1 MDLFESMRVS
11 SLGGKRFVFVIVGN
25 YIWFIWVLFL
35 AHKDVPSS
43 FFQNFAKEFKMKK
56 KFA

>member
-1 MDLFESMRVS
+1 MRVS

-25 YIWFIWVLFL
+25 YIRFIWVLFL